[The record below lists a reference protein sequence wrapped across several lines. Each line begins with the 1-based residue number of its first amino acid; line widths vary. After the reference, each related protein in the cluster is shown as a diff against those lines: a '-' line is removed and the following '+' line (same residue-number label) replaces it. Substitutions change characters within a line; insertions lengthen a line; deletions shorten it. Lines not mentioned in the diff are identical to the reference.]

1 MKSGFAHCMRRTLG
15 VVLLVLG
22 CSALMLAQSTT
33 EGAIG
38 GTVFDKTGAVIGGAG
53 VVVHNNGTNAE
64 FPTKTDPSGYFRVN
78 ALQPGTYTVTISRQG
93 FAAFKA
99 EQVIV
104 NVGSLTEVSPH
115 LAVGGTGETVEV
127 TAEAPQINYVSPEF
141 APTMDQTA
149 ISNLPINGG
158 RWSNFA
164 LLTPGVVSDSNAFG
178 LLSFRGIST
187 LLNNNTVDG
196 ADNNQAFFSEE
207 RGRTRIGY
215 STPKEAVQEFQV
227 NTSNY
232 SAEYGRSAG
241 GVVNT
246 VTKSGTNA
254 IHGEGYFYDRD
265 NDFGA
270 FNELTRLAV
279 QTSPGT
285 FTSQP
290 YKPTDW
296 RKVAGFGV
304 GGPLVKDKLFWFVA
318 YDWYHHNFPGVA
330 APSLLVGSNSFFA
343 PPNATA
349 ISTLAGRLGI
359 TNAAA
364 TTLYSN
370 DLTALSTLLGQVP
383 REGDQNILFPK
394 IDWQVNGKNHASFSF
409 NRMRWSS
416 PAGIQTQTVVN
427 RGLASFGNDFV
438 KETWGVAKLD
448 TSLTPNIIN
457 QFRFQYG
464 RDFEYEFSQAP
475 APYEIANLVH
485 TASYTNPL
493 GLPPSVSLPGSNA
506 FTFGVPTFLQRPAFP
521 DEARGQVADTLS
533 WSHGK
538 HTFKF
543 GFDVSHVDDNSQ
555 NLSSQYGNFSYNVDA
570 NNSLIDYFSD
580 LNKPNSCTLA
590 VTTPTPHTIAV
601 PCYGSFSQAIGPLG
615 FEFATNDISMF
626 VADDWKIL
634 PRLSLSLGM
643 RWEYQMLPAPFAN
656 LINPAVPQTGH
667 MPADLNNLGP
677 RVGFAW
683 DVFGDGK
690 TVLRGGYGI
699 YYGRIINSTV
709 FSALTSTGMPG
720 GQSFFS
726 LSTSSATTAPCTPA
740 FPQILGAL
748 PTCPGAKPS
757 TVFFDPNFQNPQ
769 IHQMDLTLERDLG
782 WGTVLSF
789 SYLGSLGR
797 ELPDFGDTNLCIGP
811 GLAGFGPSPACNAAS
826 AIPGTITYQVTGG
839 GPLTGATYSTTL
851 FRGARPNAS
860 FGAMTDIFS
869 GINSSYHALV
879 VQVNHRMSHNIQFQA
894 NYTYSHSIDFGQ
906 NQTTFT
912 GTNFLLL
919 PNNIAAEKGNSIYDI
934 PNRFVANAV
943 MNSPWKV
950 HGWAGWLLNNWALDP
965 IVQFQNG
972 LPYTLSVSGSAPGGA
987 VSGINGSG
995 GTNRIDVLGNNS
1007 FRLPRTFEFDGR
1019 ISKSFK
1025 VAERYSFELSTDFFN
1040 IPNKQ
1045 NVMGVITTGYS
1056 VVRVSTPSQPTSC
1069 AGPLTCLAFSPS
1081 FGSISS
1087 SGINNSNFLYTPRQ
1101 IQLGARFQ
1109 F

>member
-1 MKSGFAHCMRRTLG
+1 MKSGFALCMRRALG
-15 VVLLVLG
+15 MFLLVVMG
-22 CSALMLAQSTT
+22 CALVSAQSTT
-33 EGAIG
+33 QGAIG
-38 GTVFDKTGAVIGGAG
+38 GTAFDKTGAVVAKAK

-64 FPTKTDPSGYFRVN
+64 VTTATDSSGYFRVN
-78 ALQPGTYTVTISRQG
+78 ALQPGSYTVTISHEG
-93 FAAFKA
+93 FATFKA

-104 NVGSLTEVSPH
+104 TVGSLTEVSPH
-115 LAVGGTGETVEV
+115 LAVGGAGETVEV

-149 ISNLPINGG
+149 IANLPINGG

-265 NDFGA
+265 NDIGA
-270 FNELTRLAV
+270 FNEFTKFAQ
-279 QTSPGT
+279 QTSPGN
-285 FTSQP
+285 FTLVP
-290 YKPTDW
+290 FKPTDW
-296 RKVAGFGV
+296 RKMAGFGV

-318 YDWYHHNFPGVA
+318 YDWYRHNFPGLA
-330 APSLLVGSNSFFA
+330 APAQLVGSGGFFA
-343 PPNATA
+343 PPSAAA

-364 TTLYSN
+364 TSLYNTDIS
-370 DLTALSTLLGQVP
+370 ALSSLLGLVP
-383 REGDQNILFPK
+383 RTGDQNIFFPK
-394 IDWQVNGKNHASFSF
+394 IDWQVNSKNHASFSF

-416 PAGIQTQTVVN
+416 PAGIQTQASVT
-427 RGLASFGNDFV
+427 RGIASFGNDYV

-448 TSLTPNIIN
+448 TSITPNIIN
-457 QFRFQYG
+457 EFRFQYG
-464 RDFEYEFSQAP
+464 RDFEYETSQTP

-485 TASYTNPL
+485 TATYTNPL
-493 GLPPSVSLPGSNA
+493 GLPPSVTLPSSNA

-555 NLSSQYGNFSYNVDA
+555 NLSTQYGNFSYNVDA

-580 LNKPNSCTLA
+580 LNKPNTCTLGA
-590 VTTPTPHTIAV
+590 LHV

-615 FEFATNDISMF
+615 FEFSTNDISMF

-634 PRLSLSLGM
+634 PRLSLTLGM
-643 RWEYQMLPAPFAN
+643 RWEYQMLPAPFSN
-656 LINPAVPQTGH
+656 LINPAVPQTAH
-667 MPADLNNLGP
+667 LPADLNNLGP
-677 RVGFAW
+677 RAGFAL
-683 DVFGDGK
+683 DVFGNGK

-726 LSTSSATTAPCTPA
+726 LSTSNPTTAPCAPA
-740 FPQILGAL
+740 FPQILGAI
-748 PTCPGAKPS
+748 PSCAGAKPS

-789 SYLGSLGR
+789 SYLGSFGR
-797 ELPDFGDTNLCIGP
+797 QLPGFVDTNVPLNHIG
-811 GLAGFGPSPACNAAS
+811 N
-826 AIPGTITYQVTGG
+826 ITYQIVGG
-839 GPLTGATYSTTL
+839 GPLGSGTYSTLL
-851 FRGARPNAS
+851 FTGARPNAN
-860 FGAMTDIFS
+860 FGAMTEVFS
-869 GINSSYHALV
+869 GINSSYNALV
-879 VQVNHRMSHNIQFQA
+879 VQVNHRMSHHIQFQSS
-894 NYTYSHSIDFGQ
+894 YTYAHAIDYGQ
-906 NQTTFT
+906 NQQTFS
-912 GTNFLLL
+912 GTNFLLF
-919 PNNIAAEKGNSIYDI
+919 PNNIGAEKGNSIYDI

-943 MNSPWKV
+943 MTSPWKV
-950 HGWAGWLLNNWALDP
+950 QGWASWLANDWSLAP
-965 IVQFQNG
+965 IIQIQNG
-972 LPYTLSVSGSAPGGA
+972 LPYTLLVSGSAPGGA
-987 VSGINGSG
+987 ISGINGSG
-995 GTNRIDVLGNNS
+995 GTNRIDTLGNNS
-1007 FRLPRTFEFDGR
+1007 FRMPKVWEPDVR
-1019 ISKSFK
+1019 ISKSF
-1025 VAERYSFELSTDFFN
+1025 AFQERYKLELSTDIFN
-1040 IPNKQ
+1040 VANKQ
-1045 NVMGVITTGYS
+1045 NVMSVGTTGYS
-1056 VVRVSTPSQPTSC
+1056 IQRAGTGACTS
-1069 AGPLTCLAFSPS
+1069 LTLPCLIFSPT
-1081 FGSISS
+1081 FGTIQ
-1087 SGINNSNFLYTPRQ
+1087 GTNNSNFLYTPRQ
-1101 IQLGARFQ
+1101 IQLGARIQ